1 MEESEKAKGKIV
13 GKFSQTSKKLKYRQL
28 QIAAE
33 SKILFGVKKISKSN
47 GKDMKDSTQK
57 LCSHEVNLLG

>member
-33 SKILFGVKKISKSN
+33 SKILFGVKKNI
-47 GKDMKDSTQK
+47 QK
-57 LCSHEVNLLG
+57 QWERYERQYTEAVFT